1 MSLKCYQLTKYIGKQ
16 SVNMNNLCI
25 FVAVK
30 YKRRMLMENSIKN
43 KHFKCNIQRAIW
55 VIYKRKPI
63 NINSSVNR

>member
-1 MSLKCYQLTKYIGKQ
+1 
-16 SVNMNNLCI
+16 MNNLCI